1 MNSITLGGKPAERL
15 HVVTVI
21 MTLPVLLTLP
31 LLNKTA
37 LTLPAFVF
45 GSCYQA
51 AWHQPPA
58 TPQQTLSQAVSN
70 VSSPG
75 LCDFL
80 PRLPHGGPLRS
91 RPTVHLKGWVMGQG
105 ARRGCDECGNCQSF
119 VHSSGFHF
127 NVFAEME
134 FEFQKV

>member
-1 MNSITLGGKPAERL
+1 MRSITLGGKPAERL
-15 HVVTVI
+15 HVVTAI
-21 MTLPVLLTLP
+21 TTLPVLLTPP
-31 LLNKTA
+31 LLNETV
-37 LTLPAFVF
+37 LTLPTFVF

-80 PRLPHGGPLRS
+80 PRLPLGGPVRS
-91 RPTVHLKGWVMGQG
+91 RPTVHLKGWVMGGG
-105 ARRGCDECGNCQSF
+105 ARRGCDEWENCQCF
-119 VHSSGFHF
+119 VHSCGYHF